1 MQRPHLFVW
10 ALVIVI
16 INAGI
21 TLALINQFSG
31 KIQPV
36 ANLFSPDKA
45 DDPTLSYSNSITQAI
60 KAVEPAVVSVNVTQ
74 IQYVRGF
81 RGFPFGFGFFDF
93 YDIAP
98 QRQEIQSVGS
108 GVIYDPE
115 GLIIT
120 NAHVVERA
128 SEIKVVLPDKR
139 EFNAELVM
147 VDPVHDVA
155 KLRIRG
161 NNLPYAR
168 LGNSDKLSLGEW
180 SIAMGNPFGMLMNDS
195 KPSITVGVISA
206 LGRNFRVQ
214 AEKQE
219 YRDMI
224 QTDAAINPGNSG
236 GPLVNLK
243 GEVIGIN
250 TFIFSESKTNS
261 GVGFAIP
268 VNAVKSYLA
277 AQAR

>member
-1 MQRPHLFVW
+1 MKRPNLLLW
-10 ALVIVI
+10 ALVIII

-21 TLALINQFSG
+21 TLALLNQFGDKTQS
-31 KIQPV
+31 V
-36 ANLFSPDKA
+36 SNFFSAEKGE
-45 DDPTLSYSNSITQAI
+45 DPLVGYSNSITQAI

-81 RGFPFGFGFFDF
+81 RGFPFGFGFFDY
-93 YDIAP
+93 YDFAP

-108 GVIYDPE
+108 GVIYDPS

-139 EFNAELVM
+139 EFDAEILL

-161 NNLPYAR
+161 NNLPYAK

-206 LGRNFRVQ
+206 LGRNFRTQ

-219 YRDMI
+219 YRNMI

-250 TFIFSESKTNS
+250 TFIFSESKSNS

-268 VNAVKSYLA
+268 VNLVKEYLK
-277 AQAR
+277 R

>member
-1 MQRPHLFVW
+1 MKRPNLLLW
-10 ALVIVI
+10 ALVIII

-21 TLALINQFSG
+21 TLALLNQFSG
-31 KIQPV
+31 QIQPV
-36 ANLFSPDKA
+36 TNFFSPEKGE
-45 DDPTLSYSNSITQAI
+45 DPLVGYSNSITQAI

-81 RGFPFGFGFFDF
+81 HGFPFGFGFFDY
-93 YDIAP
+93 YDFAP

-108 GVIYDPE
+108 GVIYDSN

-139 EFNAELVM
+139 EFNAEILM

-161 NNLPYAR
+161 NNLPHAK

-206 LGRNFRVQ
+206 LGRNFRIQ
-214 AEKQE
+214 DDKQE
-219 YRDMI
+219 YRNMI

-243 GEVIGIN
+243 GEIIGIN
-250 TFIFSESKTNS
+250 TFIFSESKSNS
-261 GVGFAIP
+261 GIGFAIP
-268 VNAVKSYLA
+268 INLVREYLA
-277 AQAR
+277 R